1 MKWFLL
7 VIIPLAGGCSAN
19 WHLKQAVKK
28 DPSLLQTRTVVH
40 TDTLVLPAKT
50 IVDTLEVPTLDQWT
64 AWENDS
70 LRIELSLVKDSV
82 GTERIVFK
90 TQIKEQVIAR
100 EVKVECPPSVV
111 SAEPASW
118 RSRLSVWALFL
129 IAILFSYGVG
139 YVRGRV
145 AA

>member
-1 MKWFLL
+1 MKWLLL
-7 VIIPLAGGCSAN
+7 VTIPLLGGCSAS

-40 TDTLVLPAKT
+40 TDTLILPAKT
-50 IVDTLEVPTLDQWT
+50 IVDTVEVPGLDQWT

-70 LRIELSLVKDSV
+70 LRIELSMVKDAT

-100 EVKVECPPSVV
+100 EVKVPCPPSVV
-111 SAEPASW
+111 SPEPASW
-118 RSRLSVWALFL
+118 RSKLSVWGLFL
-129 IAILFSYGVG
+129 IAIVFSYGVG
-139 YVRGRV
+139 YLRGRV